1 MIRANYDPES
11 NSIRAELAD
20 CALPVEIYSGHEGHS
35 AVLHLD
41 HDEALQLM
49 NQLAQAIRRA
59 GPAFD
64 RQRSPAR
71 ARPAYA

>member
-1 MIRANYDPES
+1 MIRADYDPES
-11 NSIRAELAD
+11 DSIRAELAD

-41 HDEALQLM
+41 HNEAIQLM
-49 NQLAQAIRRA
+49 TQLAQAIRRA
-59 GPAFD
+59 EPSFA

-71 ARPAYA
+71 ARPAHA